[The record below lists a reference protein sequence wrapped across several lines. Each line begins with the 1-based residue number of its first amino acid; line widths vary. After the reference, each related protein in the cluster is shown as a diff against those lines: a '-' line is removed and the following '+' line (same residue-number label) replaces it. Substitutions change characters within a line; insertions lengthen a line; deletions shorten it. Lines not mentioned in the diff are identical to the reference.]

1 MLGQEPTL
9 TDSSEALPTGTVT
22 LLFSDVEA
30 STRLLSRLGDDY
42 THVVSGQRAIQ
53 RAAWA
58 RWHGRE
64 LGTEGDSFLVV
75 FSTATDAANAALE
88 AQQALA
94 THEWPNGEQVR
105 VRIGMHTG
113 EPVVHE
119 DGTSG
124 WTSTG
129 RLGSLRL
136 WVTHADA
143 AMSERAIVKAR
154 RMLLKERWDDEY
166 ASGRDDVP
174 AEAIA
179 QAQRVLFPELAG
191 HPAEVSDD
199 VQVR

>member
-1 MLGQEPTL
+1 MVRCSHAPGALPRRVLSAAHRPLAMLGQEPTL

-75 FSTATDAANAALE
+75 FSTAADAANAALE
-88 AQQALA
+88 AQQAPA

-119 DGTSG
+119 DGYSG

-136 WVTHADA
+136 PTAVRP
-143 AMSERAIVKAR
+143 SSPRQ
-154 RMLLKERWDDEY
+154 
-166 ASGRDDVP
+166 P
-174 AEAIA
+174 
-179 QAQRVLFPELAG
+179 
-191 HPAEVSDD
+191 VS
-199 VQVR
+199 